1 MTEKILSESLSLEE
15 LDLLNDLSVSPY
27 IFVGSWNDENMGDL
41 DFSNYIFTRLEQF
54 NLIEGDYFNE
64 WSVLPPDM
72 NQRINEYKKEY
83 KEKPDYEIYTH
94 GYKDLDFYDV
104 AFRLTS
110 IGKTVMKDGE
120 FQLET
125 FHNILNSY

>member
-15 LDLLNDLSVSPY
+15 LDLLNDLTVSPY
-27 IFVGSWNDENMGDL
+27 IFVGSWNDANMGDL
-41 DFSNYIFTRLEQF
+41 DFSNHIFKRLEQF

-64 WSVLPPDM
+64 WSVIPSDM
-72 NQRINEYKKEY
+72 NKRINDYKKEY
-83 KEKPDYEIYTH
+83 TEKPDYEIYIH

-110 IGKTVMKDGE
+110 IGKTLMKDGD
-120 FQLET
+120 FKLET
-125 FHNILNSY
+125 FHNILNID

>member
-15 LDLLNDLSVSPY
+15 LDLLHDLSVAPY

-64 WSVLPPDM
+64 WSVLPSDM

-83 KEKPDYEIYTH
+83 TEKPDYEIYTH

-110 IGKTVMKDGE
+110 IGKTVIKDGE
-120 FQLET
+120 FKLET
-125 FHNILNSY
+125 FHNILNNY

>member
-15 LDLLNDLSVSPY
+15 LDLLNDLTVSPY
-27 IFVGSWNDENMGDL
+27 IFVGSWNDANMGDL
-41 DFSNYIFTRLEQF
+41 DFSNHIFKRLEQF

-64 WSVLPPDM
+64 WSVIPPDM
-72 NQRINEYKKEY
+72 NKRINDYKKEY
-83 KEKPDYEIYTH
+83 TEKPDYEIYIH

-110 IGKTVMKDGE
+110 IGKTLMKDGD
-120 FQLET
+120 FKLET
-125 FHNILNSY
+125 FHNILNID

>member
-72 NQRINEYKKEY
+72 NQRINKYKKEY

>member
-15 LDLLNDLSVSPY
+15 LDLLNDLTVSPY
-27 IFVGSWNDENMGDL
+27 IFVGSWNDANMGDL
-41 DFSNYIFTRLEQF
+41 DFSNYIFKRLEQF

-72 NQRINEYKKEY
+72 NKRINDYKNEYT
-83 KEKPDYEIYTH
+83 EKPDYEIYTH

-104 AFRLTS
+104 AFRLSS
-110 IGKTVMKDGE
+110 IGKTIMKDGN
-120 FQLET
+120 FCLET
-125 FHNILNSY
+125 FHNILNID